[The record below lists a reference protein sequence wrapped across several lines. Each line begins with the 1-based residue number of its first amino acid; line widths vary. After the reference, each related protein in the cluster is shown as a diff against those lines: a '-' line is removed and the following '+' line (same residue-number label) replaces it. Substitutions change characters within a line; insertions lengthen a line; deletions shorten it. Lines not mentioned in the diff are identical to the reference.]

1 MLLNSLPEWISTE
14 LDTVNFGD
22 ERLNTRAMTILS
34 DQYSKPQETLYGS
47 SSDEAN
53 AKGVYRF
60 QSNEKVSEE
69 ELLKSHREASVARAQ
84 QYSVV
89 LGVHDTTQLAFS
101 NQSQKERTGPLQTKK
116 QQGFLLHPITLFTPE
131 KLPLGTVD
139 VNLWSRDEETFGKS
153 KDRARLPIEEKE
165 SYRWLLSYRQLVQIQ
180 AQLPTSE
187 LVSVSDAESDIYELF
202 LEAHNTAQGPT
213 LLVRAAHNRQLE
225 NEVKKLWPSMEACS
239 TGFEIELEIPRKGK
253 QPARSAQAKISYA
266 PVTLPAP
273 SNKKGVPVKLYAVY
287 VREINPPPG
296 IDGVS
301 WMLLTT
307 SKVTKERH
315 ALKVI
320 RWYPAR
326 WQIEIFFKILK
337 TCCKI
342 LADQT
347 HKSGHFEINLAFK
360 LIVAWRIFY
369 TTMLCRESPDISCEI
384 VFSEDEWKA
393 LWCHDYKTTQLP
405 DSPPTLQEITLMLA
419 RLGGYKQ
426 YNKNMVPGPLVLA
439 KGFAILP
446 AITSMFSLMNT
457 KEYHP

>member
-1 MLLNSLPEWISTE
+1 
-14 LDTVNFGD
+14 
-22 ERLNTRAMTILS
+22 
-34 DQYSKPQETLYGS
+34 
-47 SSDEAN
+47 
-53 AKGVYRF
+53 
-60 QSNEKVSEE
+60 
-69 ELLKSHREASVARAQ
+69 
-84 QYSVV
+84 
-89 LGVHDTTQLAFS
+89 
-101 NQSQKERTGPLQTKK
+101 
-116 QQGFLLHPITLFTPE
+116 
-131 KLPLGTVD
+131 
-139 VNLWSRDEETFGKS
+139 
-153 KDRARLPIEEKE
+153 
-165 SYRWLLSYRQLVQIQ
+165 
-180 AQLPTSE
+180 
-187 LVSVSDAESDIYELF
+187 
-202 LEAHNTAQGPT
+202 
-213 LLVRAAHNRQLE
+213 
-225 NEVKKLWPSMEACS
+225 MEACS